1 MAFDPADYDVK
12 SFLSAPRFATYQYK
26 TSFQDD
32 LASRLYFWNQ
42 ELAGTFLGPLSVL
55 EICLRNSIHSHL
67 SVYFGEQWIIDAS
80 ACDLLDEDR
89 EGFERTIDRLEKL
102 GKDITPDA
110 VVATSSFGDWVRLL
124 GDGHPRSSVYNY
136 EKTLWE
142 PALKKAFPQRG
153 ELKRKEIHARLNHL
167 RSFRNRVV
175 HHEPIFKRD
184 LKSVMSEIISVTRMI
199 NDDAATIIELG
210 NGLEKVLDAKGDALG
225 GSCLM

>member
-32 LASRLYFWNQ
+32 QASRLYFWNQ

-67 SVYFGEQWIIDAS
+67 SAYFGEKWITDVS

-89 EGFERTIDRLEKL
+89 EGFEKTIDRLEKR
-102 GKDITPDA
+102 GKDITPNA
-110 VVATSSFGDWVRLL
+110 VVAASSFGDWVRLL
-124 GDGHPRSSVYNY
+124 GDGDPRSSDYNY
-136 EKTLWE
+136 EKTLWD
-142 PALKKAFPQRG
+142 PALKEAFPQRG
-153 ELKRKEIHARLNHL
+153 ELKRKEIHARLNHI

-175 HHEPIFKRD
+175 HHEPIFKRN
-184 LKSVMSEIISVTRMI
+184 LKSMMLDIISATRMI

-210 NGLEKVLDAKGDALG
+210 NRLEEVLKAKGDALD
-225 GSCLM
+225 GSCLI